1 MFTGIIEEM
10 GIVKSIKSKV
20 ITIEANKIFD
30 DLKLGDSVAVNGT
43 CLTVSS
49 FEGKTS
55 PKIFNADITSETL
68 SRTNLGN
75 LKSGFKVNL
84 ERALTLNGRLGGHI
98 VLGHIDGVGI
108 IKNISKNA
116 EDIELTIEVPTNL
129 IKYIIEKG
137 SVAVDGISLTVAK
150 VNKNYFSVAII
161 PHTLK
166 ETILYYKKAGDKV
179 NIENDIIGKYVEKL
193 LSFNNIN
200 KNNDNKNSNINNINM
215 EFLIKNGF

>member
-20 ITIEANKIFD
+20 IIIEANKIFD

-49 FEGKTS
+49 FS
-55 PKIFNADITSETL
+55 NKIFNADITNETL
-68 SRTNLGN
+68 SRTNLGD

-98 VLGHIDGVGI
+98 VSGHIDGVGI
-108 IKNISKNA
+108 IKNISKKS
-116 EDIELTIEVPTNL
+116 EDIELVIEVPTNL
-129 IKYIIEKG
+129 MKYIIEKG
-137 SVAVDGISLTVAK
+137 SVAVDGISLTIAK
-150 VNKNYFSVAII
+150 VDNNKNNFSVAII

-166 ETILYYKKAGDKV
+166 ETVLYYKKAGDKV
-179 NIENDIIGKYVEKL
+179 NIENDIIGKYVERL
-193 LSFNNIN
+193 LSFNDFNNEIN
-200 KNNDNKNSNINNINM
+200 NKKNNNSNINM

>member
-1 MFTGIIEEM
+1 M
-10 GIVKSIKSKV
+10 
-20 ITIEANKIFD
+20 
-30 DLKLGDSVAVNGT
+30 
-43 CLTVSS
+43 SS
-49 FEGKTS
+49 FS
-55 PKIFNADITSETL
+55 NKIFNADITSETL
-68 SRTNLGN
+68 SRTNLGE

-98 VLGHIDGVGI
+98 VSGHVDGVGI

-116 EDIELTIEVPTNL
+116 EDIELIIECPANL
-129 IKYIIEKG
+129 MKYIIEKG

-150 VNKNYFSVAII
+150 VDTNKNNFSVAII

-166 ETILYYKKAGDKV
+166 ETVLYYKKSGDKV

-193 LSFNNIN
+193 LSFNDFNFNNETNN
-200 KNNDNKNSNINNINM
+200 KSSNINM

>member
-30 DLKLGDSVAVNGT
+30 DLKLGDSVSVNGT

-49 FEGKTS
+49 FS
-55 PKIFNADITSETL
+55 NKIFNADITSETL
-68 SRTNLGN
+68 SRTNLGD

-98 VLGHIDGVGI
+98 VSGHIDGVGI
-108 IKNISKNA
+108 IKNISKKS
-116 EDIELTIEVPTNL
+116 EDIELVIEVPTNL
-129 IKYIIEKG
+129 MKYIIEKG

-150 VNKNYFSVAII
+150 VDNNKNNFSVAII

-166 ETILYYKKAGDKV
+166 ETVLYYKKAGDKV
-179 NIENDIIGKYVEKL
+179 NIENDIIGKYVERL
-193 LSFNNIN
+193 LSFNDFNNEIN
-200 KNNDNKNSNINNINM
+200 NKKNNNSNINM